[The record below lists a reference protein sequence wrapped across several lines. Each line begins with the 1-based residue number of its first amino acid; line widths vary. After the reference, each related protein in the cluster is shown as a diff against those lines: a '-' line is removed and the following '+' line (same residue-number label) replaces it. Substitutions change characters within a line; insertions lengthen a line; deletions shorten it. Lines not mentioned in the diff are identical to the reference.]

1 MRRLCA
7 LLTSVVLLSLSLS
20 GSVTAAPRPVAEA
33 PAPESA
39 APPPTAAPG
48 SEDDREA
55 ESEQD
60 TPRRA
65 LIRFLTAGRAHDFDA
80 ASAAIRTDSSDVGE
94 ARRLARQL
102 YLVMERKLPLDKEH
116 IARLSDAPDGDTKDG
131 LPTQDEIGR
140 IELPFGDEPVRL
152 QQTPHPRG
160 EGRTW
165 VFSPKTT
172 RRVGYWYSQLDDHF
186 FLELFPDTLL
196 TVGPLGILAW
206 QWVMLPLFM
215 LGAAVLGVVLAP
227 IARTSLRR
235 LVQKHSLATSALE
248 HQHGPL
254 RLFIASIALL
264 LLLPLLFLTATAL
277 HAVHGL
283 VEVAITLALCWAVWR
298 ASEVFTVRAQLPAW
312 LTGRPGL
319 IGVMPLLR
327 RLLGLLLLAI
337 VLAAALSALG
347 FSVTSL
353 LAGLGLGGLAV
364 AMAAKTTL
372 ENLFGGVTLSVDQ
385 PLRIGDSVSVDGVN
399 GTVEQ
404 IGMRS
409 TRIRTAD
416 RSLVTI
422 PNGKLADMKIE
433 TIAARDRTRFFL
445 SLNVVYG
452 LRAAGLRE
460 LQKALLACVR
470 GQPLIWPDRIRVHIV
485 TLTDSALTIEIQ
497 AWFQTTEQDA
507 FLDARQE
514 LILQLLEVVER
525 FGATAALSSTARPA
539 APPAAPTPS
548 AGR

>member
-7 LLTSVVLLSLSLS
+7 LIVSFVLLSV
-20 GSVTAAPRPVAEA
+20 SVATAAARPVPEAPPVPESTA
-33 PAPESA
+33 PAPTAPA
-39 APPPTAAPG
+39 A
-48 SEDDREA
+48 SEDEREA

-65 LIRFLTAGRAHDFDA
+65 LIRFLTAGRAHDYEA
-80 ASAAIRTDSSDVGE
+80 ASSAIRTDSSDVGE

-102 YLVMERKLPLDKEH
+102 YLVMERKLPLTKEH

-186 FLELFPDTLL
+186 FLELFPDALL

-206 QWVMLPLFM
+206 QWIMLPLFL

-235 LVQKHSLATSALE
+235 LVQKNSLATAALE
-248 HQHGPL
+248 RQHGPL
-254 RLFIASIALL
+254 RLLIGSIALL
-264 LLLPLLFLTATAL
+264 VLLPLLFLTATAM
-277 HAVHGL
+277 HAVRGL
-283 VEVAITLALCWAVWR
+283 VEVAVTLALCWALWR

-337 VLAAALSALG
+337 VLAVALSALG

-385 PLRIGDSVSVDGVN
+385 PLRVGDSVSVDGIS

-445 SLNVVYG
+445 SLNVVYS
-452 LRAAGLRE
+452 LRAAGLRD
-460 LQKALLACVR
+460 LQKALLGCVR
-470 GQPLIWPDRIRVHIV
+470 SQPLIWPERIRVHIV
-485 TLTDSALTIEIQ
+485 NLTDSALTIEIQ

-525 FGATAALSSTARPA
+525 FGATAALAKPA
-539 APPAAPTPS
+539 APVAAPPPP